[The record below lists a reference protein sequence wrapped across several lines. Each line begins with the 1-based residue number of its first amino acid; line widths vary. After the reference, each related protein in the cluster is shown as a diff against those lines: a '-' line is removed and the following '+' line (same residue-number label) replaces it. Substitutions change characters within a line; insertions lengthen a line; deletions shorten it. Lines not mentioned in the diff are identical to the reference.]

1 LTNVHRHSGSPKATV
16 RLARTPSG
24 IELEI
29 KDEGRGLD
37 KDIQVKIASGESVG
51 VGFRGMQERVR
62 QIGGTLTVESN
73 GHGTSVIVA
82 LPTEQKVRLVQG
94 MTLAE
99 DEYAPA
105 IQVPAT
111 SQESTTLPN
120 AQHRSNH

>member
-37 KDIQVKIASGESVG
+37 KDIQAKIASGESVG

-62 QIGGTLTVESN
+62 QIGGTLTVQSN

-82 LPTEQKVRLVQG
+82 LPTEQKVSLVQG

-99 DEYAPA
+99 DDYEPRNPKKEY
-105 IQVPAT
+105 
-111 SQESTTLPN
+111 
-120 AQHRSNH
+120 QHHA